1 MTARFHFRGVGK
13 SDPSHRREYRMSHP
27 NNASTWQN
35 IRCASRD
42 ALDPKGSPMMA
53 HQVCSF
59 SKEQNPSE
67 IACAHRRPLEP
78 QLGDPQ
84 ACVLRDIHIQ
94 NIWPL
99 QNTRL
104 HRLDRPVPSSP
115 RSRSNEQYRSCVLW
129 PWALWRLGECPVS
142 PCLRSRL
149 EYISR

>member
-35 IRCASRD
+35 IRYANRD
-42 ALDPKGSPMMA
+42 ALAPRDSPMTA
-53 HQVCSF
+53 RPACSF

-84 ACVLRDIHIQ
+84 ACVLIDGHIQ
-94 NIWPL
+94 EIWPL

-104 HRLDRPVPSSP
+104 HRLDRPAPSLP
-115 RSRSNEQYRSCVLW
+115 RSPSNEQYRSCVLS
-129 PWALWRLGECPVS
+129 PWALWRLGEYPVF

-149 EYISR
+149 EYIWR